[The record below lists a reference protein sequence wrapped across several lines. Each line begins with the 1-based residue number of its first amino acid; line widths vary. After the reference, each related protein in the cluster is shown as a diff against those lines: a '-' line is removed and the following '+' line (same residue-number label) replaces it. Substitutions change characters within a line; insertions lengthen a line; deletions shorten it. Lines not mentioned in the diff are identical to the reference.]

1 MVAHDQTGS
10 LVFISLQSSQSLFR
24 SSFAL
29 APVLLFRAPERH
41 DRRGPAGKNPRNLGI
56 ITISDIGE
64 RYFEFYKRLPQ
75 RKTSRVLGGE

>member
-1 MVAHDQTGS
+1 MVAHDQTSS
-10 LVFISLQSSQSLFR
+10 LVPFHSSRSSLSFVPVLPSLQSCCSG
-24 SSFAL
+24 
-29 APVLLFRAPERH
+29 APERH

-75 RKTSRVLGGE
+75 RKTSRVMGGE